1 MLIFNYLIGNNCPN
15 LRNGLLG
22 SYFHKL
28 TLGSDCLEICFW
40 AVAFKI
46 SWLINTTNIPVACK
60 PSFKYSSVYTVP
72 LSFLLNLSFVCTLLT
87 VTTQKANA
95 GSPSISCFILQMKMT
110 SPTLGLLTNVYG
122 YISAVIKP
130 YKKQTWQ
137 NGRPACSYLTL
148 HLLMKPPK
156 LGHLTSINS
165 IMFT

>member
-1 MLIFNYLIGNNCPN
+1 MLIFNYLIGNNCPK

-46 SWLINTTNIPVACK
+46 FWLINTTNIPVACK

-95 GSPSISCFILQMKMT
+95 GSPSISFHLADEDDV
-110 SPTLGLLTNVYG
+110 TNIRSFDQCIWLYL
-122 YISAVIKP
+122 SC
-130 YKKQTWQ
+130 YK
-137 NGRPACSYLTL
+137 AL
-148 HLLMKPPK
+148 
-156 LGHLTSINS
+156 
-165 IMFT
+165 